1 MKKDKLINI
10 IIITL
15 RILPII
21 IILSFVAIITLNF
34 DKISISDILH
44 YVPKNYFLAIITFLI
59 LYLVKSLSIVF
70 PLMILYITSGII
82 FTPIYGILVNIVGL
96 FISLSVPYWIGRFC
110 GRDLLDKL
118 TLKYNKLEKLQIA
131 KTKNKWFVSYILR
144 MIGIIPVD
152 IVSMSLGA
160 IKVNYKKYI
169 SGSLIGLLP
178 KMIIQTYIGEAIID
192 PTSSRFI
199 LLALFTTSL
208 SIISIYLHYKYK
220 EIYK

>member
-10 IIITL
+10 IIIAL

-34 DKISISDILH
+34 DKITINDILH
-44 YVPKNYFLAIITFLI
+44 YVPKNYFLAVITFLI

-70 PLMILYITSGII
+70 PLIILYITSGII

-96 FISLSVPYWIGRFC
+96 FICLSVPYWIGRFC
-110 GRDLLDKL
+110 GKDLLDKL
-118 TLKYNKLEKLQIA
+118 TLKYSKLKKLQISKA
-131 KTKNKWFVSYILR
+131 KNEWFLSYILR
-144 MIGIIPVD
+144 MIGIIPGD

-160 IKVNYKKYI
+160 IKIDYKKYV

-178 KMIIQTYIGEAIID
+178 KMIIQTYIGETILN
-192 PTSSRFI
+192 PTSTKFI

-208 SIISIYLHYKYK
+208 SIISIYFHYKYK
-220 EIYK
+220 NLYK

>member
-131 KTKNKWFVSYILR
+131 KTKNEWFVSYILR